1 MSLFS
6 TLIVACTLSSLVF
19 GDDYGMGKSNDWP
32 TTRDIGHIN
41 TPSPTK
47 WAPPSYDGKS
57 NWKKNPSYPTYKKTQ
72 KPTYAKTKKPTYA
85 KTKKPTKYSP
95 PKGWKKNAKPTWQKN
110 DHESYEKEAVSH
122 IYNPY
127 DIRQRGIVKAQLKE
141 RIESDKQELAALNEL
156 ETVSDEQQDLDGE
169 GVIEAAST
177 DETVQKEAVSHIF
190 NPYDIRKR
198 RSAMRAAIEK
208 SIDDEIAGLAELDE
222 LERQEEDG
230 VKQVASGL
238 PNGERCNSRFQCAS
252 ICCSRFGAEFG
263 RCRARVAVGLFFTN
277 CEGQ

>member
-1 MSLFS
+1 MNK
-6 TLIVACTLSSLVF
+6 
-19 GDDYGMGKSNDWP
+19 D
-32 TTRDIGHIN
+32 N

-47 WAPPSYDGKS
+47 HSPPSYDK
-57 NWKKNPSYPTYKKTQ
+57 PSYPKPTWQKTQ
-72 KPTYAKTKKPTYA
+72 KPT
-85 KTKKPTKYSP
+85 
-95 PKGWKKNAKPTWQKN
+95 WQKTQKY
-110 DHESYEKEAVSH
+110 DHETVEKEAAGH
-122 IYNPY
+122 YYNPY
-127 DIRQRGIVKAQLKE
+127 DIRQRGIVTAQLEE
-141 RIESDKQELAALNEL
+141 RIESDMQELAALNEL

-177 DETVQKEAVSHIF
+177 DETVEKEAASHIY

-238 PNGERCNSRFQCAS
+238 P
-252 ICCSRFGAEFG
+252 
-263 RCRARVAVGLFFTN
+263 
-277 CEGQ
+277 

>member
-1 MSLFS
+1 
-6 TLIVACTLSSLVF
+6 
-19 GDDYGMGKSNDWP
+19 MG
-32 TTRDIGHIN
+32 
-41 TPSPTK
+41 
-47 WAPPSYDGKS
+47 
-57 NWKKNPSYPTYKKTQ
+57 
-72 KPTYAKTKKPTYA
+72 
-85 KTKKPTKYSP
+85 
-95 PKGWKKNAKPTWQKN
+95 NAKPTWQKTQKY
-110 DHESYEKEAVSH
+110 DHESYEKEAASH
-122 IYNPY
+122 IY
-127 DIRQRGIVKAQLKE
+127 
-141 RIESDKQELAALNEL
+141 
-156 ETVSDEQQDLDGE
+156 
-169 GVIEAAST
+169 
-177 DETVQKEAVSHIF
+177 

-238 PNGERCNSRFQCAS
+238 PNGSRCNSRFQCAS

>member
-1 MSLFS
+1 MATDEPTDSPTDEPTKQPS
-6 TLIVACTLSSLVF
+6 H
-19 GDDYGMGKSNDWP
+19 NP
-32 TTRDIGHIN
+32 TTRDP
-41 TPSPTK
+41 TKMPSPHPTTAHPTRHPTTSDPTK
-47 WAPPSYDGKS
+47 HPSHNPTTAWPTKRPSHQPTTMDPTKRPSESPTTSDPTRRPTSGTYLAPEP
-57 NWKKNPSYPTYKKTQ
+57 
-72 KPTYAKTKKPTYA
+72 TKKPTH
-85 KTKKPTKYSP
+85 SP
-95 PKGWKKNAKPTWQKN
+95 KPTWKKH
-110 DHESYEKEAVSH
+110 DHESYEKDAVSH

-156 ETVSDEQQDLDGE
+156 ETVSDEQQDLDE
-169 GVIEAAST
+169 SAST

-230 VKQVASGL
+230 VKQVESSKASCHMPRCIFATAL
-238 PNGERCNSRFQCAS
+238 PACNM
-252 ICCSRFGAEFG
+252 
-263 RCRARVAVGLFFTN
+263 T
-277 CEGQ
+277 

>member
-1 MSLFS
+1 MSTIYS
-6 TLIVACTLSSLVF
+6 VLIVACTLSSLVLS
-19 GDDYGMGKSNDWP
+19 GDYGMDKDNQHWP
-32 TTRDIGHIN
+32 THQVDYK
-41 TPSPTK
+41 TPRPTK
-47 WAPPSYDGKS
+47 YAPPSYAKS
-57 NWKKNPSYPTYKKTQ
+57 NWKKKPSYPTYKKTQ
-72 KPTYAKTKKPTYA
+72 KPTYAKTE
-85 KTKKPTKYSP
+85 KPTKYSP
-95 PKGWKKNAKPTWQKN
+95 PNKGWKNNAKPTWQKN

-127 DIRQRGIVKAQLKE
+127 DDRRRRSAMKAQLKE

-177 DETVQKEAVSHIF
+177 DETVEKEAASHIY

-238 PNGERCNSRFQCAS
+238 PNGSRCNSRFQCAS

>member
-19 GDDYGMGKSNDWP
+19 GGDYGMGQSNDWP

-72 KPTYAKTKKPTYA
+72 KPTYAKTEKPTYA
-85 KTKKPTKYSP
+85 KTEKPN
-95 PKGWKKNAKPTWQKN
+95 KGWKKNAKPTWQKTQKY
-110 DHESYEKEAVSH
+110 DHETVEKEAVSH

-127 DIRQRGIVKAQLKE
+127 DIRQRGIVKAQLEE
-141 RIESDKQELAALNEL
+141 RIESDKQELDALNEL

-169 GVIEAAST
+169 NVIESAST

-238 PNGERCNSRFQCAS
+238 PNGSRCNSRFQCAS